1 MQCTLRKQYHVPSD
15 LEIMETLSKDHIRL
29 AGNPFDLQLQEFW
42 TTMGT
47 IKDLNLSLQSY
58 IWKLQLKQDQEVSL
72 EQDVSS
78 SVLAI

>member
-47 IKDLNLSLQSY
+47 QSQST
-58 IWKLQLKQDQEVSL
+58 KLQLKTTIQTGPGGLSGARCV
-72 EQDVSS
+72 
-78 SVLAI
+78 